1 MLQYSERVDQAW
13 AAYHARAF
21 PAETPMNPIEL
32 LRLPATVLLVLAA
45 ILLLLC
51 LLQLV
56 TLRRRLGAGARLAA
70 CWHALL
76 CVACLVLSVLL
87 GTGGWAL
94 RGYRFLGEEAPVV
107 ELDAHILSPQRWA
120 VTLAWPDG
128 STRQLQLAGDDWR
141 VEAVVLKWPLPAVLA
156 GLPPLYR
163 LDRIDGRYDDPAQEA
178 SAPRTVIGLGSADGF
193 DLLDLRRQY
202 PRALPMVDAVYGSGT
217 FLPLVDG
224 GHYSVSLTRT
234 GALVARPDAAT
245 ARRISSPLGG

>member
-1 MLQYSERVDQAW
+1 MLQYSERAA
-13 AAYHARAF
+13 AAYHAWAF
-21 PAETPMNPIEL
+21 PAEIPMNPIEL

-56 TLRRRLGAGARLAA
+56 MLRRRLDAGARLAA

-76 CVACLVLSVLL
+76 CVVCLALTVLL

-94 RGYRFLGEEAPVV
+94 RGYRLLGEEAPVV
-107 ELDAHILSPQRWA
+107 DIDAHILSPQRWA
-120 VTLAWPDG
+120 VTLSWPDG
-128 STRQLQLAGDDWR
+128 STRQLLLAGDDWR
-141 VEAVVLKWPLPAVLA
+141 VEAVVLKWKLPAVLA
-156 GLPPLYR
+156 GVPPLYR
-163 LDRIDGRYDDPAQEA
+163 LDRIDGRYDDVQQEA

-202 PRALPMVDAVYGSGT
+202 PRALPMVDAVYGSGA

-224 GHYSVSLTRT
+224 GHYSVSLSRT

-245 ARRISSPLGG
+245 ERRISSPLGG

>member
-1 MLQYSERVDQAW
+1 
-13 AAYHARAF
+13 
-21 PAETPMNPIEL
+21 MNPIEL

-56 TLRRRLGAGARLAA
+56 TLRRRLDAGARLAA
-70 CWHALL
+70 CWHGLL
-76 CVACLVLSVLL
+76 CVACFALAVLL

-94 RGYRFLGEEAPVV
+94 RGYRLLGEEAPVV
-107 ELDAHILSPQRWA
+107 DIDAHILSPQRWA

-128 STRQLQLAGDDWR
+128 STRRLELAGDDWR
-141 VEAVVLKWPLPAVLA
+141 VEAVVLKWKLPAVLA

-178 SAPRTVIGLGSADGF
+178 SAPRTVVGLGSADGF

-202 PRALPMVDAVYGSGT
+202 PRALPMVDAVYGSGA

-224 GHYSVSLTRT
+224 GHYSVSLARD

-245 ARRISSPLGG
+245 RQRISSPLGG